1 MTKEI
6 PLSVAKAGARAAP
19 TRRDTELTMPV
30 RKGVAVKVKP
40 KSKRAKTA
48 KKTVL
53 STAQQQQDS
62 TAEPRLPGLDNNAED
77 SDGQDAAPTQFFFE
91 GDPGFEEAYQA
102 SIRGRARRQGARR
115 APPPPPQDSPS
126 RGRHAST
133 PPSTRT
139 SSRDSVSDSELLG
152 EMEGRTLGTP
162 AHRYPTVPARPVR
175 ETPALPTD
183 PPTPARPQAISAITS
198 LPFAGANR
206 RREALGGYG
215 DNMPYRSESPVR
227 GSRVTQATS
236 IRITQ
241 DNNGRSEVTRRS
253 IAASIG
259 LPVAP
264 ANRPP
269 RSFYSHSPNGN
280 YYQYRNGSETPTSA
294 SRPDPSSNR
303 SRIPFDP
310 NERTRTQAQAQVPAA
325 ETAQPVGPTLSNRGT
340 ASHTTDANTTRQA
353 ARAPANAPSASQ
365 TYPAA
370 DDRETRL
377 TRETAR
383 HNDVL
388 LNELRRSDRLQRHEL
403 ARHARRVFDI
413 VREGEPDYVTGFL
426 ERELERERREI
437 QGSSDDE

>member
-40 KSKRAKTA
+40 KSKRAETA
-48 KKTVL
+48 KKTAL

-62 TAEPRLPGLDNNAED
+62 TAEHRLPGLDNNAED

-102 SIRGRARRQGARR
+102 SIRGRGRRQGTRR

-133 PPSTRT
+133 PPSTRP
-139 SSRDSVSDSELLG
+139 SSRDTVSDSELLG

-175 ETPALPTD
+175 ETPALPTN
-183 PPTPARPQAISAITS
+183 PPTPARPQAISAITG

-294 SRPDPSSNR
+294 SRPDPSSSR

-310 NERTRTQAQAQVPAA
+310 HERTRTRAQSPAA

-340 ASHTTDANTTRQA
+340 TSPHHRC
-353 ARAPANAPSASQ
+353 
-365 TYPAA
+365 
-370 DDRETRL
+370 
-377 TRETAR
+377 
-383 HNDVL
+383 
-388 LNELRRSDRLQRHEL
+388 
-403 ARHARRVFDI
+403 
-413 VREGEPDYVTGFL
+413 
-426 ERELERERREI
+426 
-437 QGSSDDE
+437 